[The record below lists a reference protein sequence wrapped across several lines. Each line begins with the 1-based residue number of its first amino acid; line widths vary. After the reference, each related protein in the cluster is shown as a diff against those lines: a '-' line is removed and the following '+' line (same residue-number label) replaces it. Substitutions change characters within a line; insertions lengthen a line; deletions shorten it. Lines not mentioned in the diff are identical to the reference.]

1 MIRWTP
7 RAASLLLLALVGA
20 PLQAGSR
27 ELRTVEA
34 AAAAVDALSA
44 IPLKGIPPALL
55 QDAKGVAI
63 IPQMLKAGFLVGGR
77 FGRGVVLARLS
88 DGTWSN
94 PVFVVLAGGGVG
106 WQVGVQSTDLVLVF
120 KTSHSLD
127 RVLRGKGNITLGADV
142 AIAAGPIG
150 RQAEAATDVQLKAEI
165 YSYSR
170 TRGLFLGVSLEGA
183 GLLVDCD
190 ANEAF
195 YGLRGGR
202 PQEVLAMR
210 GVINSAVE
218 TLKALLLKLC
228 VPLAPPVIVLPAP
241 GPPPVSPPPGIH

>member
-1 MIRWTP
+1 MIPWTP
-7 RAASLLLLALVGA
+7 RALSLLLLAVVGP
-20 PLQAGSR
+20 PLHAGSR

-34 AAAAVDALSA
+34 AAATIDALSA

-63 IPQMLKAGFLVGGR
+63 IPQMLKAGLLVGGR
-77 FGRGVVLARLS
+77 FGRGVVLARLP
-88 DGTWSN
+88 DGAWSN

-170 TRGLFLGVSLEGA
+170 TRGLFLGLSLEGA

-195 YGLRGGR
+195 FGLRGGR

-218 TLKALLLKLC
+218 TLKALLVKLC
-228 VPLAPPVIVLPAP
+228 FPLAPPVIVLPAP
-241 GPPPVSPPPGIH
+241 PAPPPVPPPGR

>member
-1 MIRWTP
+1 MRWMP
-7 RAASLLLLALVGA
+7 HAASLLLLTLVA
-20 PLQAGSR
+20 SPLFGETR

-34 AAAAVDALSA
+34 AAATVDALSA

-63 IPQMLKAGFLVGGR
+63 IPHMLKAGLLVGGR
-77 FGRGVVLARLS
+77 FGRGVVLARVA

-170 TRGLFLGVSLEGA
+170 TRGLFVGLSLEGA

-202 PQEVLAMR
+202 PEEVLAMR

-218 TLKALLLKLC
+218 TLKALLVKLSI
-228 VPLAPPVIVLPAP
+228 PPGAPVIILPP
-241 GPPPVSPPPGIH
+241 GASPSPPPP